1 MPKPDIPKPPV
12 DPREVTAVD
21 IRYAVYYFI
30 FAFSLYII
38 ASFGLIAEV

>member
-1 MPKPDIPKPPV
+1 MARPDIPKPPV

-21 IRYAVYYFI
+21 IRYVAYFFC
-30 FAFSLYII
+30 FALCLYII

>member
-1 MPKPDIPKPPV
+1 MARPDIPKPPV

-21 IRYAVYYFI
+21 IRYVMFYLF
-30 FAFSLYII
+30 FALCLYII